1 VSVAMV
7 SERHVPMAMTCDE
20 APPAWSSH
28 AELSRQ
34 VHDHNV
40 GLKQRKAE
48 LEDECLRK
56 GIRILSLDQE
66 LEAARQRAFAAETLA
81 EEQRRRADEA
91 EEEADQLRLQ
101 LGRVQ
106 RQFAEQAAGAS
117 KHARQTDEEHSGVV
131 AELRQQLANA
141 RNISRSALHSLREM
155 QAQGK
160 AAEASLQ
167 HTQELLAEYSRRD
180 GVPNPRLRDLIEALR
195 LAELDFKEL
204 RLQAGERDVQLAS
217 YQAACRW
224 CHDELP
230 HRMAAALLAAP
241 MPALSKD
248 PADQCAAAAMPAV
261 STFRLTRDSMAART
275 PRNWR
280 SSGPSVLRDVART
293 AVISGC

>member
-1 VSVAMV
+1 MAMV
-7 SERHVPMAMTCDE
+7 TDRSRPIATACDE

-34 VHDHNV
+34 VHDNNV
-40 GLKQRKAE
+40 ALKRREAD

-56 GIRILSLDQE
+56 GIRILSLDKE
-66 LEAARQRAFAAETLA
+66 LEATRQRAFAAETLA
-81 EEQRRRADEA
+81 GEQRRRAEEA

-101 LGRVQ
+101 LGHVQ
-106 RQFAEQAAGAS
+106 RQVAEQAAGAS
-117 KHARQTDEEHSGVV
+117 KYAREIDKEHSGMVG
-131 AELRQQLANA
+131 ELRQQLANA
-141 RNISRSALHSLREM
+141 RNVSRSALQSLRDM

-195 LAELDFKEL
+195 LAELDFKEM
-204 RLQAGERDVQLAS
+204 RLQGSERDVQLAS

-230 HRMAAALLAAP
+230 HRTAAALLATAT
-241 MPALSKD
+241 PAVSTHS
-248 PADQCAAAAMPAV
+248 ADQRAAAAMPAV
-261 STFRLTRDSMAART
+261 TTFRLTRDSMPART
-275 PRNWR
+275 PRNRR
-280 SSGPSVLRDVART
+280 SSGPSILRDAART
-293 AVISGC
+293 AVIYG